1 MHVVVHGE
9 RADRHQ
15 NHQHRHHD
23 AADDRL
29 LLAFLFHLLG
39 ARLHRRGLGGPTLGA
54 AGTLLRILAVL
65 AIDIPFDLTLLCW
78 APY

>member
-29 LLAFLFHLLG
+29 LLAFLLHLLG
-39 ARLHRRGLGGPTLGA
+39 ARFIA
-54 AGTLLRILAVL
+54 AASAALRSARLVRFCASLLFW